1 VRRKADVISLSTD
14 LSRVEGRR
22 TAHEVGEI
30 LNMISDI
37 GRDIED
43 LRGVVEG
50 VEGRL
55 NKVVGVRRVD

>member
-1 VRRKADVISLSTD
+1 
-14 LSRVEGRR
+14 
-22 TAHEVGEI
+22 VGEI

>member
-1 VRRKADVISLSTD
+1 MISLSTD

-22 TAHEVGEI
+22 TAHKVGEI
-30 LNMISDI
+30 LSMVSDI

-50 VEGRL
+50 VKGRL